1 MIKNAESMKEQD
13 RIKRVT
19 NFIKELV
26 DLKNEADTAIHTT
39 EKSLSEYK
47 DKLPQADVDEI
58 QAEITKLKE
67 MIADPNLQ
75 GAALKD
81 QIEKVKNATMK
92 IGKAMYGQAGA
103 QQEQS

>member
-13 RIKRVT
+13 RIKR
-19 NFIKELV
+19 ELV